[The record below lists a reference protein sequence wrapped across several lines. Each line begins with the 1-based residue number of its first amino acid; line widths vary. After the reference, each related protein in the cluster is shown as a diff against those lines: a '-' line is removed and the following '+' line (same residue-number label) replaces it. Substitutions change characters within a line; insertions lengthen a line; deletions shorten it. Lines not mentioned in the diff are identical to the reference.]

1 MACTPSKLPK
11 RNNIALPLRLSSE
24 RNRLVVWLKSPGRR
38 ATKIGAVSRRL
49 AADAQ
54 RHGQDLV
61 EDLVEAALQEADRR
75 AVLRSLRRPE
85 PRG

>member
-38 ATKIGAVSRRL
+38 ATKIGTVSRRL
-49 AADAQ
+49 GDAQ
-54 RHGQDLV
+54 RYGQDLV